1 MYPQAAD
8 TEENH
13 LDEILA
19 KNLELE
25 PDKSTVC
32 SVRTWK
38 FCFGKFPVNPQ
49 KWRFNDVNF
58 MKFAKNSG
66 TGAEKLLRLRLIIE
80 RD

>member
-1 MYPQAAD
+1 MSLKILYPQAAD
-8 TEENH
+8 TEEKH

-19 KNLELE
+19 KN
-25 PDKSTVC
+25 
-32 SVRTWK
+32 
-38 FCFGKFPVNPQ
+38 CFGKFQVNPQ
-49 KWRFNDVNF
+49 KWRFNDVKF